1 MQGFAGLAVALLIG
15 CSVFVGLRLLAVHRR
30 TGGSPELML
39 GLMLL
44 LSVGVGYPCSIM
56 SLRAADLA
64 TARILNI
71 VSALAVNGGYCL
83 LYLFAARVFRPDSA
97 WARVLSR

>member
-1 MQGFAGLAVALLIG
+1 MQAFAGLGVALLIG
-15 CSVFVGLRLLAVHRR
+15 CSIFVGLRLLAVHRR

-56 SLRAADLA
+56 SLRITDLA
-64 TARILNI
+64 LARVLNI
-71 VSALAVNGGYCL
+71 ISSLAVNGGFAL
-83 LYLFAARVFRPDSA
+83 LFLFAARVFRPESA
-97 WARVLSR
+97 WARML